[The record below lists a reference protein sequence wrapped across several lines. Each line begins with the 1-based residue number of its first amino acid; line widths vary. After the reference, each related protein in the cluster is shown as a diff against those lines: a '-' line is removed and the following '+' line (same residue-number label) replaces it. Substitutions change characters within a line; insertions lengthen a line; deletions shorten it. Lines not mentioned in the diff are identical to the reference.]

1 MPRWPDI
8 ATWVGTTPNT
18 SGSIADHMYV
28 VIHTADGSYD
38 GTIAWQKNP
47 SAKVS
52 SHFIVAKDGRC
63 AQMLDT
69 NARSWCQIEGNP
81 YSIAIENEG
90 NENTPLTSQQI
101 EAIAHILAKAN
112 QVHGVP
118 LQITGRV
125 GTRGLGH
132 HSMGAESGVNWG
144 HSACPGSII
153 KSQKPQILARAQQII
168 SGNPAAVLEAFM
180 AALTDDQQKD
190 IWVWLANMVD
200 PSTPDAGRAD
210 DRFHFP
216 SVLNKLK
223 SDIAVAKSQSASN
236 GSGLTQVLNALSVVA
251 SDVASIKAAGVS
263 MTDAQV
269 NAQATAIA
277 NALIASNSNGLTDA
291 DHAAVVADVKQ
302 ALREGSGTS
311 AT

>member
-8 ATWVGTTPNT
+8 ATWVGPTPNT
-18 SGSIADHMYV
+18 SGSIVDHMYV

-47 SAKVS
+47 SANVS

-69 NARSWCQIEGNP
+69 NAKSWCQIEGNP

-90 NENTPLTSQQI
+90 SENTPLTAQQI
-101 EAIAHILAKAN
+101 EAIARILAKAN

-118 LQITGRV
+118 LQVTGRV

-153 KSQKPQILARAQQII
+153 KAQKPQILARAQQIV
-168 SGNPAAVLEAFM
+168 SGNTDAVLEAFM
-180 AALTDDQQKD
+180 TALTDDQQHD
-190 IWVWLANMVD
+190 LWVWMAALID
-200 PSTPDAGRAD
+200 PSTPDNGRTD

-216 SVLNKLK
+216 PVLKQIK
-223 SDIAVAKSQSASN
+223 ADVAAIK
-236 GSGLTQVLNALSVVA
+236 TALSTPAPVVLSQA
-251 SDVASIKAAGVS
+251 DRDAIVAALSAG
-263 MTDAQV
+263 
-269 NAQATAIA
+269 
-277 NALIASNSNGLTDA
+277 
-291 DHAAVVADVKQ
+291 VVADVKQ
-302 ALREGSGTS
+302 ALREGSG
-311 AT
+311 